1 MLGKKIILS
10 AIAALFIVGAAAP
23 SMAQSPVEDAIG
35 GAILGAGVAAISKG
49 NVGTGAL
56 VGAGGGLLLG
66 SVRRANQRP
75 YYAPRRAYRP
85 PAHVTPR
92 PYRPVVVAPRVS
104 QLVADTQYSLTNLGY
119 DPGPVDGL
127 MGPGTRAAVR
137 AYQRDAGL
145 LVTGRISKQLLKH
158 IRSQGG

>member
-23 SMAQSPVEDAIG
+23 SMAQSAVEDAIG

-56 VGAGGGLLLG
+56 VGAGAGVLLG
-66 SVRRANQRP
+66 ASRRPAP

-85 PAHVTPR
+85 PPHVAPR
-92 PYRPVVVAPRVS
+92 PYRPVVVLPRVS
-104 QLVADTQYSLTNLGY
+104 QLVADIQYSLTNLGY

-145 LVTGRISKQLLKH
+145 LITGRISKQLLKH